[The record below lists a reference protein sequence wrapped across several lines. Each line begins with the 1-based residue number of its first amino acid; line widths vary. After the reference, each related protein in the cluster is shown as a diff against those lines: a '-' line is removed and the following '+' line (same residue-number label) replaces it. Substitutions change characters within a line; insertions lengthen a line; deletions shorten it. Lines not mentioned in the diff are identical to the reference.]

1 MRVYVEY
8 RNRSDTSNN
17 KSEQNHLKFVQK
29 LSEQH
34 KWKSRNQG
42 TTKNSN
48 TGTANK
54 IR

>member
-8 RNRSDTSNN
+8 PNRSETSNN

-34 KWKSRNQG
+34 KWKSRNQD

-48 TGTANK
+48 TGTAD
-54 IR
+54 IVR